1 MVYTPAHTMTIGIPK
16 EEHPGETR
24 VALVP
29 AHVPKL
35 TKLGYDV
42 VVEPGAGFAS
52 GYTDTAYEEKGA
64 RIAASRAEL
73 LSAAEM
79 LLTVRAAAATD
90 AWKDLHASGPS
101 AQVVI
106 GQAEPWAPHAAFS
119 ALADRGA
126 TLVSMELM
134 PRITRAQSMDV
145 LSSMAN
151 LAGYKAALL
160 AAEMLPKIFP
170 MLMTAAGTIVPAR
183 VLIVGVGVAGLQAI
197 ATTKRL
203 GALVSAYD
211 IRPAV
216 KEQVESLGAKFVE
229 LDLDTGDAEGS
240 DGYAKEMGEE
250 FYRRQREEMRKVVAE
265 MDCVITTA
273 NIPGKK
279 APTLVTTEMVEAMQ
293 PGSVVIDL
301 AAERGGNCELTEA
314 GKTVDRNGVR
324 VHGPVNLPATMA
336 FHASQLYSSNLLN
349 FITAMTKDG
358 NLSLDPQDELVSAT
372 TVIRDGKASSP
383 EFAERLGLAAAN

>member
-1 MVYTPAHTMTIGIPK
+1 MTIGIPK
-16 EEHPGETR
+16 EGHPGETR

-29 AHVPKL
+29 VHVPKL
-35 TKLGYDV
+35 TKLGYEV
-42 VVEPGAGFAS
+42 LVEPGAGFAS
-52 GYTDTAYEEKGA
+52 GYTDAAYTEKGA
-64 RIAASRAEL
+64 TIAASRSEL
-73 LSAAEM
+73 LSRAQV

-90 AWKDLHASGPS
+90 AWEDLHGSGPS

-160 AAEMLPKIFP
+160 AAQMLPKIFP

-203 GALVSAYD
+203 GAIVSAYD

-240 DGYAKEMGEE
+240 GGYAREMGED

-279 APTLVTTEMVEAMQ
+279 APELITTEMVEAMQ

-301 AAERGGNCELTEA
+301 AAERGGNCQLTEA
-314 GKTVDRNGVR
+314 GKTIDHNGVK

-349 FITAMTKDG
+349 FVTAMTKDG
-358 NLSLDPQDELVSAT
+358 TLILDPEDELVAAT
-372 TVIRDGKASSP
+372 TVIRNGKAGNAD
-383 EFAERLGLAAAN
+383 FAERLGVPAAS